1 MKKSLILA
9 VMVVMSTVVMAQS
22 VTREPAPSPLNVS
35 AHDPNVFT
43 GIDGPY
49 EKHHIASKKYIPYVH
64 VREADV
70 MWSKTIWRIID
81 LREKINFP
89 MYYPTRP
96 VDGRRSLMQVIY
108 DAVKRG
114 DLTAYDATETDEF
127 ARKLQFEVVEK
138 NLGGGDTEVYDEE
151 SGGQKTVRGDVKLDQ
166 VQRFLLKEVWWFD
179 RKYGRMDVRIIG
191 LCPIR
196 ESSEVNE
203 AGESRYKAE
212 LTFWVYYPELRPFL
226 SEQEVYN
233 TRNDAQRQSFDDLMA
248 QRKFASYIYRESNV
262 YNNRAIVDYTTA
274 LDANLESRRIHNE
287 IFVKEHDMWEY

>member
-1 MKKSLILA
+1 MKKLLLLA
-9 VMVVMSTVVMAQS
+9 VMFTMSAMVMAQS
-22 VTREPAPSPLNVS
+22 TTREPEPSPRNVS
-35 AHDPNVFT
+35 AHDPNVFK

-49 EKHHIASKKYIPYVH
+49 EKKHIASKKFIPYVH

-70 MWSKTIWRIID
+70 MWSKTVWRLID
-81 LREKINFP
+81 LREKINLP
-89 MYYPTRP
+89 LYYPTKP
-96 VDGRRSLMQVIY
+96 IDGRRSLMQVIY
-108 DAVKRG
+108 DAVKIG
-114 DLTAYDATETDEF
+114 DLTAYDSGQDDEF
-127 ARKLQFEVVEK
+127 AQRIPFENVEVL
-138 NLGGGDTEVYDEE
+138 LGGGLTQTNDDDGNPIEVVNEARLDE
-151 SGGQKTVRGDVKLDQ
+151 
-166 VQRFLLKEVWWFD
+166 VQRFLVKEVWWFD

-196 ESSEVNE
+196 ESSQTQDDGSV
-203 AGESRYKAE
+203 RYKSS

-248 QRKFASYIYRESNV
+248 QRRFASYIYRESNV
-262 YNNRAIVDYTTA
+262 YNNRAIVEYTSA